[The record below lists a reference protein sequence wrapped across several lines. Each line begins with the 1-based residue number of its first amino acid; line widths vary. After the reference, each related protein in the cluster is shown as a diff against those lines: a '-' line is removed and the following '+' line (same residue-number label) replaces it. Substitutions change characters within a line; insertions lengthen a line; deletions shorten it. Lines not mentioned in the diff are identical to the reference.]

1 MFCFTRGREWPVIID
16 RPFLVNIHNYNSVRI
31 IHLSDSSSE
40 GVVWDQWNTDSC
52 SVSVKVAQPSVG
64 CFHSP
69 VEFSLFNSI
78 YHVIFFGVSHSRHT
92 PSMVFHDFLLP
103 EAYHVNH

>member
-1 MFCFTRGREWPVIID
+1 MFCFTRGREGPVNID

-31 IHLSDSSSE
+31 IHFNDSSSK
-40 GVVWDQWNTDSC
+40 GVVRDQWNADSC
-52 SVSVKVAQPSVG
+52 SVSVKVARPSYG

-78 YHVIFFGVSHSRHT
+78 YHVIFLGVSHSRHT
-92 PSMVFHDFLLP
+92 PSMVFHDFCFP
-103 EAYHVNH
+103 KRIM